1 MFIGRRKRHP
11 GGHPGDAWI
20 ERSRRAQLL
29 REAIEMRDSG
39 AMTQEEFASLTS
51 QLLAGRPVVEAPD
64 SAPKAGDTRG

>member
-1 MFIGRRKRHP
+1 
-11 GGHPGDAWI
+11 
-20 ERSRRAQLL
+20 
-29 REAIEMRDSG
+29 MRDSG